1 MKKIICVLFI
11 FIGLSSCTKKDILDN
26 IYSNYKIYI
35 KNSLDYSIEYE
46 LVGLSDDRSEQ
57 VGYSKIGYIE
67 SNETKLVYELKN
79 VAVAGYDVQAIKI
92 FNTNRD
98 LLFEIE
104 IPYPFFEKCN
114 VEKLN
119 EYTQQVTLD
128 INNDIFNTN

>member
-26 IYSNYKIYI
+26 IYSNDKIYI

-104 IPYPFFEKCN
+104 IPYPFF
-114 VEKLN
+114 
-119 EYTQQVTLD
+119 
-128 INNDIFNTN
+128 